1 LVAHRDVTELIRE
14 ARREFDAI
22 VLDVDNGPAAV
33 TADDNGRLYTGA
45 GLKSVYTALRP
56 GGCVAFWSAAPDE
69 PFERA
74 MLRAGFRVEVKTVRA
89 HPNGGR
95 RHTIFLGWTKSA

>member
-1 LVAHRDVTELIRE
+1 
-14 ARREFDAI
+14 
-22 VLDVDNGPAAV
+22 
-33 TADDNGRLYTGA
+33 
-45 GLKSVYTALRP
+45 
-56 GGCVAFWSAAPDE
+56 
-69 PFERA
+69 